1 MNHIESG
8 RKNEE
13 RATRFLEEA
22 GHIIRERNWRQGS
35 MEVDIISETSEFIVV
50 TEVKTLL
57 QGSHERPEDTVNR
70 KKQGRIIRTAEA
82 YIWKHGLKKPVRFD
96 VIFIYPGNAE
106 VRIEHIRDAFYPLS

>member
-13 RATRFLEEA
+13 RAARFLEEA
-22 GHIIRERNWRQGS
+22 GHVIRERNWRRGS
-35 MEVDIISETSEFIVV
+35 MEVDIISETGEFIVI

-57 QGSHERPEDTVNR
+57 AGSGERPEDAVNS

-82 YIWKHGLKKPVRFD
+82 YIWEHRLTKPVRFD
-96 VIFIYPGNAE
+96 VIFIYSGMAE
-106 VRIEHIRDAFYPLS
+106 VQIEHIRDAFYPVF